1 MTFADRF
8 MGSVVDRK
16 VVKNRHRMALP
27 DLSSNASEIATRGL
41 YHSIEIPVYR
51 HCVINLPL
59 FISNINVLYLP
70 MHIDVVTS

>member
-1 MTFADRF
+1 
-8 MGSVVDRK
+8 
-16 VVKNRHRMALP
+16 MALP
-27 DLSSNASEIATRGL
+27 GLSSNSSEIATRGL